1 MSSSSTFMST
11 PVMWKLADNPIIL
24 ATESPARLRMFKD
37 ARIAHTAIAANLD
50 EDALRAAASHENM
63 SPEDT
68 ASMLAE
74 AKAMKISALHP
85 TALVMASDQLLVCD
99 DVIYSKPANRSAA
112 KTSLQQLAGKTHELI
127 TAGIILL
134 AGQRLWHVVK
144 SPKIT
149 LRTLNDHDINLY
161 LDAMGDTAFMTPGV
175 YMIEQLGVHIISQMD
190 GCSYTIQGFPMLEC
204 LDYLRRFGLEPVQS

>member
-1 MSSSSTFMST
+1 MSPTTTS
-11 PVMWKLADNPIIL
+11 VMWSLADHPIIL

-37 ARIAHTAIAANLD
+37 AAIAHTAIAANLD

-68 ASMLAE
+68 ATMLAE

-85 TALVMASDQLLVCD
+85 TALVIASDQLLVCD
-99 DVIYSKPANRSAA
+99 NVIYSKPTTRSAA
-112 KTSLQQLAGKTHELI
+112 KISLQHLAGKTHELI

-134 AGQRLWHVVK
+134 GGQRLWHVVK
-144 SPKIT
+144 APKIT
-149 LRTLNDHDINLY
+149 CRPLNDHDIDLY
-161 LDAMGDTAFMTPGV
+161 LDAMGDAAFMTPGV
-175 YMIEQLGVHIISQMD
+175 YMIEKLGVHIISQMD

-204 LDYLRRFGLEPVQS
+204 LDYLRRFGMGPVQS